1 MKLLPVLFTGLAEED
16 LDQIEDYIAARDP
29 AAAARVRTAIVRQSL
44 ELGKTPQKGM
54 RLREPQ
60 GDLEAGVR
68 LWPVARYHNYL
79 ILYRIEAAQI
89 RVLRV
94 LHAAQ
99 DWTRFFQNPEVS

>member
-1 MKLLPVLFTGLAEED
+1 
-16 LDQIEDYIAARDP
+16 
-29 AAAARVRTAIVRQSL
+29 
-44 ELGKTPQKGM
+44 M

-68 LWPVARYHNYL
+68 LWPVARYRNYL
-79 ILYRIEAAQI
+79 ILYRIEPAQI

-99 DWTRFFQNPEVS
+99 DWTCFFQHPEVS